1 MSRNRDSGAASDVA
15 SSRRQNPRL
24 ANKVDFAA
32 HSRHLP
38 RLQHHEPRG
47 AICASPLPPF
57 SSSFRPPLPPQAC
70 LSSTSRPCAGLASPK
85 THRRGSPQKN
95 APTTRE
101 WLAIYCNGVSPLCQE
116 SVQQC
121 AKMVSEGPAGSY
133 LALLGCIEQSK
144 KAAGEAT
151 RDGPPQSPPGIATQG
166 SSPSALA
173 GSALAPNQTDISPRA
188 EQVKSSN
195 IASTPS
201 SFHFSHD
208 LGLHLVDPE
217 VKQLQ
222 IFLNRHGFPVA
233 ADGPGSPGHEVEIFG
248 RGTKAALELFQRA
261 HAKEIAITQATGHFG
276 AATRKYINHF

>member
-1 MSRNRDSGAASDVA
+1 MRFAFAPILIVLSAAASAASLPEFDIKA
-15 SSRRQNPRL
+15 LCGAGQSQDPSSRL
-24 ANKVDFAA
+24 AAEECADNERVARDLLQRSVAA
-32 HSRHLP
+32 
-38 RLQHHEPRG
+38 
-47 AICASPLPPF
+47 
-57 SSSFRPPLPPQAC
+57 
-70 LSSTSRPCAGLASPK
+70 LS
-85 THRRGSPQKN
+85 
-95 APTTRE
+95 E
-101 WLAIYCNGVSPLCQE
+101 E